1 MYSKID
7 KGEKKMKEKM
17 IEVINE
23 VLSELDDKKVE
34 LYYRMILNTYVKALK
49 RGNRK

>member
-1 MYSKID
+1 
-7 KGEKKMKEKM
+7 MKEKM

-49 RGNRK
+49 RGNK

>member
-1 MYSKID
+1 
-7 KGEKKMKEKM
+7 M

-34 LYYRMILNTYVKALK
+34 LYYRMILKTYVEAVK
-49 RGNRK
+49 RGKK